1 MLRLIIL
8 FFVCFVAVC
17 TSTQAAANL
26 PRIYGVP
33 AEALADAKERLSRG
47 DESLQPALKKLRA
60 DADAILPKKPASV
73 MDKTKT
79 PVSGD
84 KHDYFSFGPYWWPDP
99 AKPDGLPYI
108 RRDGAMNPESKAG
121 ADAEPFKELCYNT
134 ETLGLAYYFT
144 GHKPY
149 AEKAAQLVRHWFLNP
164 ATRMNPHLQYAQA
177 IPGVSDGRGIG
188 LIEARAL
195 GNMCDGLALIEDSGA
210 WPEPDR
216 AALTAWLQQYFQ
228 WLLESQNGR
237 DESAE
242 HNNHGTWY
250 DVQVAHLALVLN
262 RPDQA
267 RAVIEAAGELRV
279 AKHIEPDGSQPHELA
294 RTRSLNYSLFN
305 LEGLF
310 QLAHFGEKL
319 GVDLWGYRTEDG
331 RSLRAAILFL
341 APYANPEKV
350 WLKSDLNE
358 PDRSRVLPL
367 VARALIEYNDPTL
380 REVFERYGKAPE
392 NQSARWRLWLDAS
405 KQAGEKTSP
414 SAPAP

>member
-1 MLRLIIL
+1 MRRLFVL
-8 FFVCFVAVC
+8 LSCFFAVL
-17 TSTQAAANL
+17 TSVQAASAV
-26 PRIYGVP
+26 PRAYGIS
-33 AEALADAKERLSRG
+33 ASTLADAKERLSRG
-47 DESLQPALKKLRA
+47 DKSLQPALEKLRA

-79 PVSGD
+79 PVSGN

-99 AKPDGLPYI
+99 TKPDGLPYI
-108 RRDGAMNPESKAG
+108 RRDGALNPESKAG
-121 ADAEPFKELCYNT
+121 ADAEPFKEVCYNT

-149 AEKAAQLVRHWFLNP
+149 AEKAAQLVRHWFLDP

-177 IPGVSDGRGIG
+177 IPGVTDGRGIG

-210 WPEPDR
+210 WPASDR
-216 AALTAWLQQYFQ
+216 TALTGWLQQYFQ
-228 WLLESQNGR
+228 WLIESQNGR
-237 DESAE
+237 DESGE

-262 RPDQA
+262 QPEKA
-267 RAVIEAAGELRV
+267 RAVVAAAGELRV
-279 AKHIEPDGSQPHELA
+279 ATQIEPNGNQPHEMA

-305 LEGLF
+305 LEALL
-310 QLAHFGEKL
+310 QLAHFGEQV
-319 GVDLWGYRTEDG
+319 GVDLWNYRSNDG
-331 RSLRAAILFL
+331 RSMRAAILFL
-341 APYANPEKV
+341 APYADPEKV

-367 VARALIEYNDPTL
+367 IARALTEYNDPTL
-380 REVFERYGKAPE
+380 REIFTRHGNAPAT
-392 NQSARWRLWLDAS
+392 QSARWRLWLN
-405 KQAGEKTSP
+405 P
-414 SAPAP
+414 SE